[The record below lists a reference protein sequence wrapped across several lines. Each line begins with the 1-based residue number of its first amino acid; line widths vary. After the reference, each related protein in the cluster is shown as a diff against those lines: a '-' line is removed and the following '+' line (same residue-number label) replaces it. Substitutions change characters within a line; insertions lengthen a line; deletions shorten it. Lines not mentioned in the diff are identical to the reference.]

1 MGMNPNDVINPPPS
15 PKVFD
20 YPATMAILFGVLFTA
35 ILLGVAGRF
44 DPTGG
49 ALTISILV
57 TLAFIAVVAVCLF
70 YTIPTDQATAA
81 VIGGLVAAFGAVVAH
96 WLGRR
101 EGPK

>member
-1 MGMNPNDVINPPPS
+1 VTPNDVINPPPS

-20 YPATMAILFGVLFTA
+20 YPAATAVALGVLFTA
-35 ILLGVAGRF
+35 VLLGVAGRF

-49 ALTISILV
+49 TLTISILV

-101 EGPK
+101 KEPPQ